1 MVKAKILL
9 PVLGL
14 ALLVGV
20 GCAAA
25 TPEAAP
31 TAEEVVAS
39 PDAPTPEPAPAEQE
53 EPVVEGPAVEEPAPT
68 EEEPA
73 SEGAA
78 PADAAPRHPDAPG
91 EPAPVDGDFRH
102 DPPTLVAATGRPQ
115 VLEFFTTW

>member
-1 MVKAKILL
+1 MVKAKTLL

-14 ALLVGV
+14 VLLVGV

-25 TPEAAP
+25 TPDAAP
-31 TAEEVVAS
+31 TAEEVAAG
-39 PDAPTPEPAPAEQE
+39 PDAPTSEPAPTEQ
-53 EPVVEGPAVEEPAPT
+53 EGPAVEGAAPAG
-68 EEEPA
+68 EEPA
-73 SEGAA
+73 SEGAT
-78 PADAAPRHPDAPG
+78 PDDAAPRHPDAPG

>member
-1 MVKAKILL
+1 MVKAKTLL

-31 TAEEVVAS
+31 TAEEVAAS
-39 PDAPTPEPAPAEQE
+39 PDAPTLEPAPTEQG
-53 EPVVEGPAVEEPAPT
+53 GPAVEEPAPA
-68 EEEPA
+68 EEEQA
-73 SEGAA
+73 SEEAP
-78 PADAAPRHPDAPG
+78 PADAATRHPDAPG

>member
-1 MVKAKILL
+1 MVKAKTLL

-39 PDAPTPEPAPAEQE
+39 PDTPTPEPAPTEQE
-53 EPVVEGPAVEEPAPT
+53 EPAVEGPAPAGEEL
-68 EEEPA
+68 A
-73 SEGAA
+73 SEEA
-78 PADAAPRHPDAPG
+78 PPVDAVSRPPDAPG